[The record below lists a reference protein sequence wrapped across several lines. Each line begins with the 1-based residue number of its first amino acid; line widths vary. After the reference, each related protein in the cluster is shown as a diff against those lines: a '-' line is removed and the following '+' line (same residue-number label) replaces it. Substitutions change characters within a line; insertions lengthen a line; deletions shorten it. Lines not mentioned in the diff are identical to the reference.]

1 MATIPPPRRLS
12 SKGQP
17 PAPSEAGNTLD
28 LPDTS
33 DLAPLNFKVEP
44 AFRRDFKIYAA
55 QLGISMKELLD
66 RCFREYQERH
76 PLSDRHREK

>member
-1 MATIPPPRRLS
+1 MAAIPPPKRQS
-12 SKGQP
+12 SKGTP
-17 PAPSEAGNTLD
+17 PAPSGAGNSLD
-28 LPDTS
+28 LPDTG

-55 QLGISMKELLD
+55 HLGISMKELLD

-76 PLSDRHREK
+76 PVTD